1 MFCSFGLQKVVG
13 LRQKKGE
20 FSEGIKALYRNGI
33 EREYDPGVLTVRSHD
48 IFSQTTVR
56 QFKSRNA
63 VSKLMLV
70 SYPYILFLLRVT
82 VSDAKSSVPGEETSR
97 KCPTDSC
104 SDDEVQCS
112 VTEDKDRDFE
122 LPGMRTKRRRDDDEH
137 SVINL
142 IPDDSKR
149 PQKDLGSINLV
160 TASHASAVVSPQT
173 E

>member
-13 LRQKKGE
+13 LRQKKSE

-33 EREYDPGVLTVRSHD
+33 EREYDPGVLTGRSYD
-48 IFSQTTVR
+48 VFSQTTVR
-56 QFKSRNA
+56 QFKIRNA

-112 VTEDKDRDFE
+112 VTEDKNRDFE
-122 LPGMRTKRRRDDDEH
+122 LPGYA
-137 SVINL
+137 N
-142 IPDDSKR
+142 
-149 PQKDLGSINLV
+149 Q
-160 TASHASAVVSPQT
+160 ASQR
-173 E
+173 